1 MATRMQQRRGTAAQ
15 WVSTNSGAGPILNAG
30 EIGWESDTNKFKI
43 GDGTNTWA
51 ALDYFIDAD
60 STVSPSFGTS
70 ITFEGSTNDTNET
83 TLIVVDPTADRTIY
97 LPNASGTIITTGN
110 LSDITDIGVFTSTIV
125 MEGSSA
131 DASELTLSAG
141 NPTADRTIT
150 FPDVTGTVALA
161 ETVASSLST
170 ALESYV
176 LTAKIGAST
185 DGVAGLNSDSN
196 LLVPGTKIIFEGTA
210 NEFETEFSVTNPTA
224 DVTLS
229 FPNATDTIVG
239 RITTDTL
246 TNKTLTSPKINE
258 DVIMSSTATEL
269 NILDGATLS
278 TTELNYV
285 DGVTSAIQTQINLKS
300 PLASPTFTGTVNAA
314 AITTSGDV
322 VVGDQAFV
330 GTGASTFSG
339 AGDGDLTNPAMVVRF
354 ANGASENSF
363 AQMAFQNNDPTSSTD
378 IIAYADN
385 GNDTSGWTDMGM
397 TGSTFSSADYTITA
411 ANDGYMFVQAPLGNI
426 RSINNKALTTNVA
439 TLTTSAAHGYAIGD
453 EVVVSDVHATFNGT
467 FIITAVTSTTFSYAK
482 SAGNV
487 ASAAVSPV
495 GIAKVATGNGNLV
508 LATGENGTRNKIVFA
523 AGGLSTSNTQMEITP
538 DESVHIEIATPSTSP
553 TTGALTVVGGV
564 GITGDMNLQGDLDVN
579 GTVDFSGV
587 TTLPIGTNANTFLA
601 SLTNPVVVVDT
612 TANDYAQIA
621 FQNRSAHVD
630 ASTDII
636 AYSNTG
642 SDTAGY
648 IDMGIT
654 SSAFADAAFTI
665 TGPGDGYIFVTG
677 ATGGADG
684 GNLILATGDS
694 GSTNKIIFAAGGL
707 ASNNEQMTITPDE
720 NVKISIATPSTSAT
734 TGAFQVVGGVGI
746 QGDMNVDGNVNIE
759 GTITFG
765 GAGTTVETANLNV
778 TDPAVFVGT
787 NNQSDIVD
795 LAFIGEYAT
804 TIGTITKT
812 VSNKALTSNVATL
825 TTSTTHTYLAG
836 DVVVVSDVD
845 ATFNGTYN
853 IIAVPTTT
861 TFTYA
866 KTATNV
872 SSAAASG
879 SAAVSAR
886 RKFAGIARDASDGV
900 IKAFKDAT
908 TKPTSTVNF
917 SEAGLLYSDLQVA
930 GITASSI
937 TVGDVTNTEFGYL
950 DGVTSSIQTQI
961 GTKLDSATAA
971 TTYAPIASPVFTGI
985 VSVATSIEFEGSTAD
1000 GFETTLTLT
1009 DPTADRTITLPNAT
1023 GTVSLVSNAETLTNK
1038 TMVFSSNTITGT
1050 ISDFNTA
1057 LTDQD
1062 FATLAGTETLTNKTL
1077 TLGNNTISGTIAQF
1091 NTAVTDQ
1098 DLATLAGTETLTN
1111 KTITA
1116 PVVNLAINAQTGTT
1130 YTFVLT
1136 DNGKFV
1142 TASNASSQT
1151 YTIPPAASVAYAIG
1165 AQINLVRK
1173 GAGAVAFAQGAGV
1186 TIRSTGATSTAPT
1199 LRVQYSTATCIYE
1212 GSDIW
1217 YVVGDIS

>member
-15 WVSTNSGAGPILNAG
+15 WTSTNSGAGPILNAG

-70 ITFEGSTNDTNET
+70 ITFEGSTNDGNET

-97 LPNASGTIITTGN
+97 LPNASGTVITTGN

-176 LTAKIGAST
+176 LTSKVGAST

-196 LLVPGTKIIFEGTA
+196 LLVPGTKIIFEGTVDG
-210 NEFETEFSVTNPTA
+210 FETEFSVTNPTA

-258 DVIMSSTATEL
+258 DVIMSATATEL

-285 DGVTSAIQTQINLKS
+285 DGVTSAIQTQIDLKS

-339 AGDGDLTNPAMVVRF
+339 AGDGNLTNPAMVVRF
-354 ANGASENSF
+354 ANGASEASF

-411 ANDGYMFVQAPLGNI
+411 ANDGYMFVQAPLGNL
-426 RSINNKALTTNVA
+426 RSINNKVLASNVA

-453 EVVVSDVHATFNGT
+453 EVVVSEVDATFNGT

-495 GIAKVATGNGNLV
+495 GSAKVATGNGNLV

-601 SLTNPVVVVDT
+601 TLTNPVVVVDT
-612 TANDYAQIA
+612 TANDFAQIA
-621 FQNRSAHVD
+621 FQNRSAHAD

-654 SSAFADAAFTI
+654 SSAFSDVDFTI

-677 ATGGADG
+677 ATGGSDG
-684 GNLILATGDS
+684 GNLVLATGDT

-707 ASNNEQMTITPDE
+707 ASNNEQMTITPDD

-734 TGAFQVVGGVGI
+734 TGALQVVGGVGI

-836 DVVVVSDVD
+836 DVVVVSGVD

-917 SEAGLLYSDLQVA
+917 SEAGLAYSDLQVA

-961 GTKLDSATAA
+961 GTKLDSTTAA

-1000 GFETTLTLT
+1000 SFETTLTLT

-1038 TMVFSSNTITGT
+1038 TMAFSSNTITGT

-1173 GAGAVAFAQGAGV
+1173 GAGAVAFAAGAGV
-1186 TIRSTGATSTAPT
+1186 TIRSTGATPAAPT